1 MSIVN
6 LCKKYVIQFIDDHF
20 ANENKNISYKEFTE
34 ILNLVIG
41 KVEFEMEFTL
51 ECNDD
56 IIQTFSH
63 QRDSY
68 SNNILLKKQNVL
80 ILTHTIFQT
89 IDEDDLTISMIKNNS
104 TLNITVG
111 EVKKSMQ
118 TYTDM
123 DENDINDML
132 NALDPDDNGCLDDV
146 HILKKLKEINYNV
159 ME

>member
-34 ILNLVIG
+34 ILNSVIG
-41 KVEFEMEFTL
+41 KVEFEIKFTL

-56 IIQTFSH
+56 IIKTFSH

-80 ILTHTIFQT
+80 ILTDTIFQT

-111 EVKKSMQ
+111 ELKKSMQ
-118 TYTDM
+118 TYTHM

-146 HILKKLKEINYNV
+146 HILEKLKEINYNV

>member
-20 ANENKNISYKEFTE
+20 ANKNKNISYKEFTE
-34 ILNLVIG
+34 ILNSVMG
-41 KVEFEMEFTL
+41 KVELEMEFTL
-51 ECNDD
+51 SCND
-56 IIQTFSH
+56 IIETFNH

-68 SNNILLKKQNVL
+68 SNSILLKKPDVL
-80 ILTHTIFQT
+80 ILTDTIFQR
-89 IDEDDLTISMIKNNS
+89 IDEDDLTVSMIKNNS
-104 TLNITVG
+104 TSNITVG
-111 EVKKSMQ
+111 ELKKSMQ

-146 HILKKLKEINYNV
+146 HILEKLKEINYNV

>member
-34 ILNLVIG
+34 ILNSVMG
-41 KVEFEMEFTL
+41 KVEVEMEFTIQ
-51 ECNDD
+51 CND
-56 IIQTFSH
+56 IIETFNH
-63 QRDSY
+63 QRDRY
-68 SNNILLKKQNVL
+68 SNSILLKKPDVL
-80 ILTHTIFQT
+80 ILTDTIFKR
-89 IDEDDLTISMIKNNS
+89 INEDDLTVSMIKNNS
-104 TLNITVG
+104 TSNITVG
-111 EVKKSMQ
+111 ELKKSMQ

-146 HILKKLKEINYNV
+146 HILEKLKEINYNV